1 MKATM
6 IVLPKEMHE
15 KHIYLAL
22 LFGTK
27 GIKLKSLNNLFIGFV
42 LYFLY

>member
-15 KHIYLAL
+15 THIYLAL

-27 GIKLKSLNNLFIGFV
+27 GIKLKFIGFV
-42 LYFLY
+42 LYFLC